1 MFKLHYF
8 SLLIFLILAPV
19 QSFSQNHSYVI
30 ERGDQLS
37 IEVMEHPEF
46 NRANIIVLPDG
57 YIQYPALGSIRVAGL
72 SSEQL
77 ADSIGNALS
86 GLYVVNPIVTVYVNK
101 IQNQAVNVIGAV
113 NRPGRIQIYEPTSLA
128 TVLALA
134 GGVKNVR
141 TVKKLIV
148 LRQDGTTLEL
158 NIRKMI
164 YNGEF
169 TENNLPLIYPNE
181 NIVVI
186 ERTVEWAKLSF
197 FFTVA
202 YTALRVVELALRL

>member
-1 MFKLHYF
+1 MLKLH
-8 SLLIFLILAPV
+8 SLFLFLAVWVIPV
-19 QSFSQNHSYVI
+19 QTFSQHHSYLI

-46 NRANIIVLPDG
+46 NRLNIIVLPDG
-57 YIQYPALGSIRVAGL
+57 FIQYPALGSIRVAGL

-77 ADSIGNALS
+77 ADSISSALS

-101 IQNQAVNVIGAV
+101 IHNQAVNVIGAV

-158 NIRKMI
+158 NIRRMI
-164 YNGEF
+164 YKGEF

-186 ERTVEWAKLSF
+186 ERNIEWAKLSF

-202 YTALRVVELALRL
+202 YTALRVVEIALRL

>member
-1 MFKLHYF
+1 MRNLHV
-8 SLLIFLILAPV
+8 LLSIFLILAPALL
-19 QSFSQNHSYVI
+19 FSQNHSYII

-46 NRANIIVLPDG
+46 NRTNIIVLPDG

-77 ADSIGNALS
+77 ADSISSALS

-101 IQNQAVNVIGAV
+101 IQNQAVNVMGAV

-148 LRQDGTTLEL
+148 LRQDGTTQEL
-158 NIRKMI
+158 NIRRMI
-164 YNGEF
+164 HKGEF
-169 TENNLPLIYPNE
+169 TEHNLPLIYPNE

-186 ERTVEWAKLSF
+186 ERNIEWAKLSF

-202 YTALRVVELALRL
+202 YTALRVVEIALRL